1 MQVIKGVMVLSNSL
15 TLDIIALSPESVRQ
29 ADLEQ
34 NSSFGLSFSVRPESH
49 DASNMKGSFFFQ
61 EIICYRLL
69 DAKKNYF
76 FIFIFKKWGNET
88 KFSFEQEKERSTGVC
103 FRPAGLR

>member
-29 ADLEQ
+29 ADLEL
-34 NSSFGLSFSVRPESH
+34 NNSFGFSFSVRPESH
-49 DASNMKGSFFFQ
+49 DASNMKGSLFFQ

-69 DAKKNYF
+69 DAKKILYF
-76 FIFIFKKWGNET
+76 FI
-88 KFSFEQEKERSTGVC
+88 
-103 FRPAGLR
+103 

>member
-34 NSSFGLSFSVRPESH
+34 NSSFGLFSVRPESH
-49 DASNMKGSFFFQ
+49 DASNMKGSFFFRKLYVTGCWMQ
-61 EIICYRLL
+61 
-69 DAKKNYF
+69 KKIFFYF
-76 FIFIFKKWGNET
+76 YF
-88 KFSFEQEKERSTGVC
+88 
-103 FRPAGLR
+103 

>member
-1 MQVIKGVMVLSNSL
+1 MVLSNSL

-49 DASNMKGSFFFQ
+49 DASNMKGSFFSGNYMLQ
-61 EIICYRLL
+61 VVGCKK
-69 DAKKNYF
+69 KKNYLF
-76 FIFIFKKWGNET
+76 LF
-88 KFSFEQEKERSTGVC
+88 
-103 FRPAGLR
+103 